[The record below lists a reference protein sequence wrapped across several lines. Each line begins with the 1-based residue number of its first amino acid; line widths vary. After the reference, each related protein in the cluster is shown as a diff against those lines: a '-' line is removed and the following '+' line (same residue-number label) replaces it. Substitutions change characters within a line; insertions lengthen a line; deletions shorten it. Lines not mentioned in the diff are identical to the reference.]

1 MQILI
6 RDAIILSIVL
16 LVLLICDYCFLKNSF
31 PNLVGK
37 AILCFCIFII
47 FSLTGISPIS
57 GFHLKISLKD
67 IQIIPFNDIFRMLN
81 GNKNIAIKN
90 IGGNIAIFM
99 PLGFFLPLLWKEY
112 RSIGKTL
119 CFGIKT
125 SLLIELSQLF
135 LVRSTDINDVILNAI
150 GTLLG
155 YLSYLLVSFLFPS
168 VKNYLL
174 SKYSLSQKQNKKY
187 FYSYIIIPYLVII
200 LLGAYDRITIF
211 LRLK

>member
-6 RDAIILSIVL
+6 RDAIFLSIILS
-16 LVLLICDYCFLKNSF
+16 VLLICDYYFLKNSF

-37 AILCFCIFII
+37 AILCYCIFII
-47 FSLTGISPIS
+47 FSLTGVSPIS

-67 IQIIPFNDIFRMLN
+67 IQIIPFNDIFRILN
-81 GNKNIAIKN
+81 GNKYVAIKN
-90 IGGNIAIFM
+90 IGGNIALFM
-99 PLGFFLPLLWKEY
+99 PLGFLLPLLWKEY
-112 RSIGKTL
+112 RSIGKTIF
-119 CFGIKT
+119 FGIKI

-135 LVRSTDINDVILNAI
+135 LVRSTDINDVILNAF

-155 YLSYLLVSFLFPS
+155 YLSYLLVSFLFPLA
-168 VKNYLL
+168 KNYLL

-187 FYSYIIIPYLVII
+187 FYLYIIIPYLVII
-200 LLGAYDRITIF
+200 LLGAYDRIAIF